1 MNNQLILVVEDHWQ
15 IRDLMEQ
22 YLLREGFRTS
32 NASDGTQG
40 LANFQVL
47 KPDLVVLDIGLP
59 RQDGF
64 SVLNGI
70 RRQSDTPVIV
80 VTARD
85 DPVDELQCFRL
96 GADDYIIKPFRHP
109 GVVVERVKATLRR
122 CRIRGASRLIRFEN
136 LVVDLD
142 AYTAS
147 VHHPTGVIKLSLT
160 MSEHRLLARMA
171 EFPGRAIQRAELID
185 ACFTENTPLE
195 TTVNTHV
202 HNLRRKLNDAG
213 AGVDLVPVRGIGYR
227 LDKNHG

>member
-1 MNNQLILVVEDHWQ
+1 VHNQLILVIEDHWQ

-22 YLLREGFRTS
+22 YLSREGFRTS

-40 LANFQVL
+40 LANFQML

-96 GADDYIIKPFRHP
+96 GADDFIMKPFRHT

-136 LVVDLD
+136 LAVDLD
-142 AYTAS
+142 GKTAC
-147 VHHPTGVIKLSLT
+147 VHHPTGIKKLSLT
-160 MSEHRLLARMA
+160 MSEHKLLARMA
-171 EFPGRAIQRAELID
+171 ESPGRAIQRAELID
-185 ACFTENTPLE
+185 ACFTESMPLE
-195 TTVNTHV
+195 TTINTHM

-213 AGVDLVPVRGIGYR
+213 ARAHLAPVRGFGYR
-227 LDKNHG
+227 LEIKNG

>member
-22 YLLREGFRTS
+22 YLSREGFRTS

-142 AYTAS
+142 ACTAC
-147 VHHPTGVIKLSLT
+147 VDHPTGVIKLSLT

-213 AGVDLVPVRGIGYR
+213 ACVDLVPVRGIGYR
-227 LDKNHG
+227 LDKKHG

>member
-22 YLLREGFRTS
+22 YLSREGFRTS

-40 LANFQVL
+40 LANFQML

-70 RRQSDTPVIV
+70 RRQSDTPVVV

-122 CRIRGASRLIRFEN
+122 CRIRGASRVIRFEN

-142 AYTAS
+142 AYTAC
-147 VHHPTGVIKLSLT
+147 VHDPTGVIKLSLT

-171 EFPGRAIQRAELID
+171 ESPGRAIQRAELID
-185 ACFTENTPLE
+185 ACFTESTPLE
-195 TTVNTHV
+195 TTINTHM
-202 HNLRRKLNDAG
+202 HNLRRKLDDAG
-213 AGVDLVPVRGIGYR
+213 AGVHLTPVRGIGYR
-227 LDKNHG
+227 LDKKHG

>member
-22 YLLREGFRTS
+22 YLSREGFRTS

-40 LANFQVL
+40 LANFQML

-70 RRQSDTPVIV
+70 RHQSDTPVIV

-122 CRIRGASRLIRFEN
+122 CRIRGASRVMRFEN

-142 AYTAS
+142 AYTAC

-160 MSEHRLLARMA
+160 MTEYKLLARMA
-171 EFPGRAIQRAELID
+171 ESPGRAIQRAEFID
-185 ACFTENTPLE
+185 ACFTESGPLE
-195 TTVNTHV
+195 TTINTHM
-202 HNLRRKLNDAG
+202 HNLRRKLGDTG
-213 AGVDLVPVRGIGYR
+213 AGVDVTPVRGIGYR
-227 LDKNHG
+227 LEKNDG

>member
-1 MNNQLILVVEDHWQ
+1 MHNQLILIVEDHWQ
-15 IRDLMEQ
+15 IRDVIEQ
-22 YLLREGFRTS
+22 YLSREGFRTS
-32 NASDGTQG
+32 NATDGTQG
-40 LANFQVL
+40 LASFQML

-70 RRQSDTPVIV
+70 RRQSETPVIV

-122 CRIRGASRLIRFEN
+122 CRMRGANRLIRFEN
-136 LVVDLD
+136 LAVDLD
-142 AYTAS
+142 AYTAC
-147 VHHPTGVIKLSLT
+147 VHHPTGVKKLSLT
-160 MSEHRLLARMA
+160 MSEHKLLARMA

-185 ACFTENTPLE
+185 ACFTESSPQEKTI
-195 TTVNTHV
+195 NTHMA
-202 HNLRRKLNDAG
+202 NLRRKLGDADAG
-213 AGVDLVPVRGIGYR
+213 VELAPVPTIGYR
-227 LDKNHG
+227 LEKKDG